1 MRNSLLK
8 LAFFLGF
15 FNSSLSYGA
24 PVTATTNAIPPEVK
38 VQKDHSFD
46 DLLVQG
52 KYHFADETV
61 TTVEADRL
69 LDALIGV
76 RKDFKDRL
84 EVSDKGY

>member
-1 MRNSLLK
+1 MKVLL
-8 LAFFLGF
+8 LFTL
-15 FNSSLSYGA
+15 LSVGLLNAA
-24 PVTATTNAIPPEVK
+24 PVTQTPAANSPIATEAKVK
-38 VQKDHSFD
+38 KDHAFD

-61 TTVEADRL
+61 TTVEADRM

-84 EVSDKGY
+84 EASDKGF